1 MKRLICLLFIAIVI
15 FTGCRKSETK
25 QERRIVSLA
34 PSLTGI
40 IFELGAGGLVSGVT
54 DSCVYKDQLEK
65 LVSEGKIIRIAGFN
79 SINAERIAS
88 IAPTDVYLTDSVPME
103 VYQSLVRI
111 IGKEKIH
118 SYKHPRKVEDIIT
131 MITEI
136 SATLGKESAGAE
148 ITGRMRRQ
156 LDDVKLKSAGIKKCP
171 TFVAEI
177 YYPPFMT
184 VGKNTFIADLI
195 SLAGGISAVDSNTD
209 WPSVSLEDILR
220 MDPDVIIRLN
230 HSREGTAAIKQIYD
244 TRRVF
249 SPSNIDIYLQ
259 PGIYTVDAVVELN
272 NYIVE
277 NGPNFD

>member
-1 MKRLICLLFIAIVI
+1 MKRVICQLIILIIIL
-15 FTGCRKSETK
+15 TGCKKGGEG

-40 IFELGAGGLVSGVT
+40 IFELGAGDLVCGVT

-65 LVSEGKIIRIAGFN
+65 LVSDGKIIRIAGFN

-131 MITEI
+131 MINDI
-136 SATLGKESAGAE
+136 AVSLGKESSGVE
-148 ITGRMRRQ
+148 ITGRMRKQ
-156 LDDVKLKSAGIKKCP
+156 LDEVKSKTDGIKKRP
-171 TFVAEI
+171 AFIAEI

-195 SLAGGISAVDSNTD
+195 SLAGGVSVVDSNAD
-209 WPSVSLEDILR
+209 WPSVSLEDVLR

-249 SPSNIDIYLQ
+249 YPSNIDIYLQ

-277 NGPNFD
+277 NGSNFD